1 MIECRRFIHATI
13 VRLCCLGRMKIWP
26 LVFSSLLLPFQP
38 AAAEEG
44 EDFRVRVGL
53 GAQSRPE
60 FIGADSNKWSPLVDF
75 SVQKGSEPFDFEA
88 PDDGFDIEL
97 FSEEGFSLGPV
108 ANLQGNR
115 KDSEVGAPLG
125 KVSTTFEA
133 GAFAQYQASDSVR
146 LRMELRK
153 GIGGHEGIV
162 GNLGV
167 DHIWRKGDRYIFSL
181 GPRLLFANA
190 RYQRAWFGVDSEASS
205 ASGLAEYR
213 PGGGV
218 YGIAGTGGIHHQLG
232 RDLGL
237 FGYAR
242 FERLIGDA
250 ANSPV
255 IRELGSR
262 NQISAGAG
270 LTYTFTIRR

>member
-1 MIECRRFIHATI
+1 MVECRRVIPATMFWPRCS
-13 VRLCCLGRMKIWP
+13 VWMKNWP
-26 LVFSSLLLPFQP
+26 LVFVALLLPLQP
-38 AAAEEG
+38 AVAEEG
-44 EDFRVRVGL
+44 EAFRVRAGL

-75 SVQKGSEPFDFEA
+75 SFQKGTDPFDFEA
-88 PDDGFDIEL
+88 PDDGLDIKL
-97 FSEEGFSLGPV
+97 ISKDGFSLGPV

-115 KDSEVGAPLG
+115 KDSEISAPLG

-133 GAFAQYQASDSVR
+133 GAFVQYEVSDSVR

-162 GNLGV
+162 GNLGA

-181 GPRLLFANA
+181 GPRLLFSNA
-190 RYQRAWFGVDSEASS
+190 RYQRAWFGVGSDASS
-205 ASGLAEYR
+205 ASGLDEYR
-213 PGGGV
+213 PDGGV
-218 YGIAGTGGIHHQLG
+218 YGVAGTGGVHYQLG
-232 RDLGL
+232 GDFGL

-242 FERLIGDA
+242 FERLVGDA
-250 ANSPV
+250 AKSPV

-262 NQISAGAG
+262 NQASAGAG
-270 LTYTFTIRR
+270 LTYTFTVRR

>member
-1 MIECRRFIHATI
+1 MVEGRRFFHATI
-13 VRLCCLGRMKIWP
+13 IRHRCLLCMKSWP
-26 LVFSSLLLPFQP
+26 LVIVSLLLPLQP
-38 AAAEEG
+38 AVAEDG

-75 SVQKGSEPFDFEA
+75 SLQKGTDPFDFEA
-88 PDDGFDIEL
+88 PDDGFDIAL
-97 FSEEGFSLGPV
+97 ISEDGFALGPV

-133 GAFAQYQASDSVR
+133 GAFAQYELSDSVR

-162 GNLGV
+162 GNLGA
-167 DHIWRKGDRYIFSL
+167 DYIWREGDRYVFSL
-181 GPRLLFANA
+181 GPRLLLSNG
-190 RYQRAWFGVDSEASS
+190 RYQRAWFGVDSDASS
-205 ASGLAEYR
+205 ASGLDEYR
-213 PGGGV
+213 PDGGV
-218 YGIAGTGGIHHQLG
+218 HGVAATSGVHYQLG
-232 RDLGL
+232 RDFGL

-242 FERLIGDA
+242 FERLVGDA

-262 NQISAGAG
+262 NQVSGGAG
-270 LTYTFTIRR
+270 LTYTFTVRR